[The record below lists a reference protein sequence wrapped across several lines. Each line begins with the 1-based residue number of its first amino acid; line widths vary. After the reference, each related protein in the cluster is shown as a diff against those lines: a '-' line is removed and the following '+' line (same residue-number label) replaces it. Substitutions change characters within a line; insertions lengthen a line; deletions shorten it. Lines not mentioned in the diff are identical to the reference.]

1 MISFSGCSRSGSGPR
16 CESGLKMA
24 GRVAGA
30 GALVMACLSGA
41 ATSAHADEI
50 IYGYDALGR
59 LTSVALAGDTAYYDY
74 DAAGNITAIR
84 RQAAV
89 SSAAGDASS
98 LSSNADA
105 AVSTFAKT
113 D

>member
-1 MISFSGCSRSGSGPR
+1 MFAFRFWTTVREWVEDGWTR
-16 CESGLKMA
+16 CRRWRTGHGL
-24 GRVAGA
+24 
-30 GALVMACLSGA
+30 LVGA